1 MQDST
6 TLLNLKIKVYM
17 KKLLLA
23 LLLLVVFSGYSQ
35 SQKTTHTLNI
45 TVAKFE
51 NTKGSLRACITD
63 QKNNFLKDCLFS
75 KIVSIENETVS
86 LSFENLKDGVYA
98 VSVYHDENKNGVL
111 EASGLFGFPSEPF
124 GFSNNPSML
133 FGSPSFKR
141 SSIKVNADK
150 KITIKLIR

>member
-1 MQDST
+1 M
-6 TLLNLKIKVYM
+6 
-17 KKLLLA
+17 
-23 LLLLVVFSGYSQ
+23 FSGYSQ
-35 SQKTTHTLNI
+35 SFKNNHSLNI
-45 TVAKFE
+45 TVTNFK
-51 NTKGSLRACITD
+51 NTKGSLRVCITD

-75 KIVSIENETVS
+75 QIVSIEDDNVS
-86 LSFENLKDGVYA
+86 LSFENLKDGFYA

-111 EASGLFGFPSEPF
+111 ETSGLFGFPSEPF